1 MSKTTEVTIDPQ
13 KCIKL
18 TPKITEQHFEALK
31 SSDTFAEYKLKA
43 AMAGEFKLVKPHVFK
58 FIKGFNDWTN
68 YRIWCEMLSVSYDTL
83 ERVPREVL
91 NSAQLT
97 TLS

>member
-1 MSKTTEVTIDPQ
+1 MSKTTEVTINPQ

-31 SSDTFAEYKLKA
+31 SSDTFVEYKLKA

-68 YRIWCEMLSVSYDTL
+68 YRFWCEMLSVSYDTL
-83 ERVPREVL
+83 ERVPPDVL
-91 NSAQLT
+91 NSARLT

>member
-1 MSKTTEVTIDPQ
+1 MSKTTEVTINPQ

-31 SSDTFAEYKLKA
+31 SSDTFVEYKLKA

-68 YRIWCEMLSVSYDTL
+68 YRF
-83 ERVPREVL
+83 
-91 NSAQLT
+91 
-97 TLS
+97 